1 MKLSLPL
8 SDPLL
13 KRCVLCE
20 ATLGVKLVDLYLRG
34 TEGAQPAAQRLLCPD
49 CDDLLHW
56 RTKSRHRSPRSWE
69 RFGYVVDFGE
79 LCPVDGEYQIVEEI
93 IRLRARKGLSYE
105 SIADWLNFNNMPS
118 RRGGEWSVNAVMKI
132 FEREAPNFGVGVDRT
147 AISSSR
153 YGYQFVDGE
162 TVKDER
168 EQQVIAWILEARARK
183 ATYKAIALALNE
195 KGIPTKRGR
204 SWSIGQVA
212 NVIRSESALRGIRN
226 D

>member
-20 ATLGVKLVDLYLRG
+20 ATLGVKSVDVYLRG
-34 TEGAQPAAQRLLCPD
+34 TADAQPAATRLLCPD
-49 CDDLLHW
+49 CDDLVHW
-56 RTKSRHRSPRSWE
+56 RTNNRHRRSRAWE
-69 RFGYVVDFGE
+69 RFGYALDCGE
-79 LCPVDGEYQIVEEI
+79 LCPVRGEYPVIEEI
-93 IRLRARKGLSYE
+93 IRLRATKGLAYE
-105 SIADWLNFNNMPS
+105 DIADRLNFFNAPS
-118 RRGGEWSVNAVMKI
+118 RRGGGWSVATVMTV

-147 AISSSR
+147 AISSNR

-168 EQQVIAWILEARARK
+168 EQQVIAWMLEARARK
-183 ATYKAIALALNE
+183 ATYKAIALALND

-212 NVIRSESALRGIRN
+212 NVIRRESALRGIRN

>member
-20 ATLGVKLVDLYLRG
+20 ATLGVKSVDVYLRG
-34 TEGAQPAAQRLLCPD
+34 TADAQPAATRLLCPD
-49 CDDLLHW
+49 CDDLVHW
-56 RTKSRHRSPRSWE
+56 RTTRRHCRSRAWE
-69 RFGYVVDFGE
+69 RFGYALDFGE
-79 LCPVDGEYQIVEEI
+79 LCPVADEYHIVEEI
-93 IRLRARKGLSYE
+93 IRLRAHKGLSYE
-105 SIADWLNFNNMPS
+105 TIADWLNFNNQPS
-118 RRGGEWSVNAVMKI
+118 RYGGEWSVNAVMTV
-132 FEREAPNFGVGVDRT
+132 FEREAPNFGVGIDRST
-147 AISSSR
+147 ISSNR

-168 EQQVIAWILEARARK
+168 EQQVIAWLLEARARK

-204 SWSIGQVA
+204 CWSTGLVA
-212 NVIRSESALRGIRN
+212 NVIRRECALRGISN